1 MRRMWSWVVVAV
13 MSLSSV
19 SLGAQGDEVKGEGDE
34 QGRTIRFTKKDAVVG
49 ESEEQR
55 LRMEM
60 TQEFS
65 VTAPEME
72 PESISLKSAMVQN
85 QVLTTLAAKGRIV
98 TQRKIAYGEVQD
110 VTKDGNGKETREVAA
125 VSGKSYLGE
134 FKKGRIAVT
143 DLDGMAVTKQVR
155 EMVVSDLEGLGEEDP
170 IVAAFPEAPLKIGDS
185 VERVA
190 KAFQD
195 SLQKGGGD
203 DGVVF
208 KDTRIQLSEIR
219 HEARGPVGV
228 FTVSTTLEVPA
239 DEESPVAMSV
249 TYQGT
254 MNILAA
260 GTVLTSFSMAGPL
273 KLTPT
278 PELFELGMRVTG
290 KGDSRLVLTTK
301 VLPPPPK
308 K

>member
-1 MRRMWSWVVVAV
+1 MWSWVAVAV

-19 SLGAQGDEVKGEGDE
+19 SLGAQGDEVKGDGDE

-195 SLQKGGGD
+195 SLQKGGGG

-260 GTVLTSFSMAGPL
+260 GIVLTSFSMAGPL

-290 KGDSRLVLTTK
+290 KGDSRLVLTTR